1 MKANFTLKRR
11 MTMQAGSISKRVSY
25 VFSVLVLAV
34 LLNMPYG
41 IAQDDKS
48 QKSLYE
54 RLGGYDAIAAVI
66 GDFFKRMINDPQLGR
81 FFIGLSTDSKMRAQ
95 QLTVDFVCQATGG
108 PCLYT
113 GRDMKTVH
121 TGLNINEDDWNL
133 SAKHLSATLDK
144 FNVPEKEKS
153 EVLNLITSLKGVIV
167 TPQAVH

>member
-1 MKANFTLKRR
+1 
-11 MTMQAGSISKRVSY
+11 MQTQGLIKRVY
-25 VFSVLVLAV
+25 CVFLVSVLIT
-34 LLNMPYG
+34 LLNLSYG
-41 IAQDDKS
+41 ITQDEKTE
-48 QKSLYE
+48 KSLYE

-66 GDFFKRMINDPQLGR
+66 DDFFKRMINDPQLGR

-95 QLTVDFVCQATGG
+95 QLTVDFVCNATGG

-133 SAKHLSATLDK
+133 SAKYLTATLDK

-153 EVLNLITSLKGVIV
+153 EVLNLVTSLKGVIV
-167 TPQAVH
+167 TPQTVQ

>member
-1 MKANFTLKRR
+1 
-11 MTMQAGSISKRVSY
+11 MQAGRMIKRVTY

-34 LLNMPYG
+34 LFSMPHG
-41 IAQDDKS
+41 IAQDDKT

-66 GDFFKRMINDPQLGR
+66 GDFFKTMINDPQLGK
-81 FFIGLSTDSKMRAQ
+81 FFVGLSTDSKMRAQ

-108 PCLYT
+108 PCHYM

-133 SAKHLSATLDK
+133 AAKHLTATLDK
-144 FNVPEKEKS
+144 FKVPEKEKS
-153 EVLNLITSLKGVIV
+153 EVLNLVTSLKGVIV
-167 TPQAVH
+167 TPQLIP

>member
-1 MKANFTLKRR
+1 
-11 MTMQAGSISKRVSY
+11 MQTQGLIKRVY
-25 VFSVLVLAV
+25 CVFLVFVLIT
-34 LLNMPYG
+34 LLNLSYG
-41 IAQDDKS
+41 ITQDEKTE
-48 QKSLYE
+48 KSLYE

-66 GDFFKRMINDPQLGR
+66 DDFFKRMINDPQLGR

-95 QLTVDFVCQATGG
+95 QLTVDFVCNATGG

-133 SAKHLSATLDK
+133 SAKYLTATLDK

-153 EVLNLITSLKGVIV
+153 EVLNLVTSLKGVIV
-167 TPQAVH
+167 TPQTVQ